1 MAESSGK
8 KGEREEEEKRKRRER
23 LAPNQCLFL
32 FIRHIAQS
40 SHAPEGAWWESSG
53 KARTSVPL
61 FILLDSF
68 HLPHWPHLC
77 PMRPPPLPT
86 PLFFLSLH
94 RIYGSGGAEDDDA
107 PFVDVPPK
115 AGTLVLFRSD
125 TVPHEVLETS
135 AERLAIA
142 GKKQRTISI
151 FYIFTPTCHHFL
163 VKSCPHG
170 HVSPMSESPS
180 HVSHRLSFLS

>member
-8 KGEREEEEKRKRRER
+8 KGEREEQERKKRRENEEQR

-32 FIRHIAQS
+32 VIGRIAQS

-53 KARTSVPL
+53 MARTSVPL
-61 FILLDSF
+61 FILLDSV
-68 HLPHWPHLC
+68 HLPLWPHLFT
-77 PMRPPPLPT
+77 MRPPPPPPT
-86 PLFFLSLH
+86 PFFLSLH

-142 GKKQRTISI
+142 GKKQRAISI
-151 FYIFTPTCHHFL
+151 KYSHTNL
-163 VKSCPHG
+163 
-170 HVSPMSESPS
+170 SPFS
-180 HVSHRLSFLS
+180 L